1 MNVILAETAGF
12 CFGVE
17 RAINLVHE
25 QIDKADGKRKIYT
38 RSEEHTS
45 ELQSRI

>member
-25 QIDKADGKRKIYT
+25 QIDKADGKEKYLLTDRSFIMRK
-38 RSEEHTS
+38 S
-45 ELQSRI
+45 